1 MRLLFIG
8 EHPHEIK
15 FLYHEGTEKACALRA
30 VGKASSVGMDLLMS
44 LLGFFTE
51 FYSLAWPELL
61 QEAGSINKN
70 RTSPKALRQN
80 KCLNNIEIVR
90 LISGRIWD
98 TQCS

>member
-44 LLGFFTE
+44 LLGFSQSFMVVLGLN
-51 FYSLAWPELL
+51 FHRKPEVSTRIGTALKL
-61 QEAGSINKN
+61 CNK
-70 RTSPKALRQN
+70 
-80 KCLNNIEIVR
+80 
-90 LISGRIWD
+90 
-98 TQCS
+98 